1 APFLDC
7 PLIKFQH
14 RDPLDVRRIVAR
26 LGRGAKPI
34 LLTDGLFSHDGSVAP
49 LKSYQRMLPRDALI
63 LLDDA
68 HAAGIFGESGKGTG
82 EYAGIGRAQII
93 QTIALSKAF
102 GVYGGAVLC
111 NAEMQ
116 QRIEAK

>member
-1 APFLDC
+1 
-7 PLIKFQH
+7 
-14 RDPLDVRRIVAR
+14 
-26 LGRGAKPI
+26 
-34 LLTDGLFSHDGSVAP
+34 
-49 LKSYQRMLPRDALI
+49 MLPRDALI

-82 EYAGIGRAQII
+82 EYAGIGRDQII

-116 QRIEAK
+116 QRIEAKSRLFHGNTPLPLPITNAALRAVELLATGKALRA